1 MDDGHLGDITKLKK
15 KQHYCLLMVPNNQI
29 FFKFCTIFNFVIELE
44 LGLKTIRFTVEF
56 MVQ

>member
-1 MDDGHLGDITKLKK
+1 
-15 KQHYCLLMVPNNQI
+15 MVPNKQI
-29 FFKFCTIFNFVIELE
+29 FFKFCTIFNFVIKLE